1 GTTDIGIS
9 VSRVSSGEFVVL
21 LTDMQNEESAT
32 WIIQRMFTAMNEPL
46 QIESTDILLDV
57 RIGVSMYP
65 NDGDDPEL
73 LLANAGAALREA
85 KAALGRDVCLY
96 FSQEMNQRSQAQ
108 LRMEGQLHRAV
119 KRGELFLEYQPVID
133 MSTGRISSF
142 EALIRWRH
150 PELGLVTPDN
160 FIPIAENTGL
170 IEAIGW
176 WVLETACRQL
186 NAWQAS
192 GHEHLSIAINVS
204 AVQLRN
210 AELADHIIG
219 IVEQTGIIPGS
230 LTIEITESAL
240 IHHIDTAVLIITR
253 LSSAGVRVSLDD
265 FGTGYSSLS
274 YLKRFSIDIVKID
287 RSFLQDFPSHAHDTA
302 IISAIIAMAHS
313 LGLHVIAEGVETEE
327 QLKVLQSLK
336 CDECQGYLFSK
347 PISREQATL
356 LLSNPTNIRRKVWAA
371 GSHEKLVNNSAL
383 SGVLNNIVV
392 AAEQH
397 VARVDAHQPEQL
409 RAAGDKNQAF
419 LTK

>member
-1 GTTDIGIS
+1 
-9 VSRVSSGEFVVL
+9 
-21 LTDMQNEESAT
+21 
-32 WIIQRMFTAMNEPL
+32 
-46 QIESTDILLDV
+46 
-57 RIGVSMYP
+57 
-65 NDGDDPEL
+65 
-73 LLANAGAALREA
+73 
-85 KAALGRDVCLY
+85 
-96 FSQEMNQRSQAQ
+96 
-108 LRMEGQLHRAV
+108 MEGQLHRAV

-160 FIPIAENTGL
+160 FIPIAENTDL

-219 IVEQTGIIPGS
+219 IVEQIGILPGS

-240 IHHIDTAVLIITR
+240 IHHIDTAVSIITR
-253 LSSAGVRVSLDD
+253 LSSAGVRISLDD

-287 RSFLQDFPSHAHDTA
+287 RSFLQDFPFHAHDTA

-327 QLKVLQSLK
+327 QLKVLQTLK

-397 VARVDAHQPEQL
+397 VARVNAHQPEQL